1 MTNESN
7 GAGEY
12 GGTTLLP
19 DDAKDVGKEVG
30 SPRRLERMSPR
41 DKAAAERAGT
51 EAADV
56 PTETFSPE
64 GRRASLLARIGDAE
78 GRVEDVDCVLTTGKD
93 IDSTDT
99 SYVTKTV
106 VVQRKKSVVPEH
118 ISLFFKM
125 LDKDNNGELDRQE
138 VLDGASKVGMTIG
151 ETNKFFDM
159 LDTNGDG
166 VLSFDE
172 FKESKINIEF
182 VNLYLEKATPTD
194 GKAANFEEG
203 ERRDARI
210 SDAGA
215 TKAKLQELQGE
226 GPVEEAERRD
236 ARISDAGA
244 TKAKLQELQGEGPVE
259 EAERRD
265 ARISDA
271 GATKAKLRELQAGEG
286 PVEEVERKNARLT
299 DAGATLAQ
307 IQTLQ
312 AGEGPIEEAARRDAR
327 ITDAGATAAQIQAL
341 QVPAEADD
349 APLAAEP

>member
-244 TKAKLQELQGEGPVE
+244 TKAKL
-259 EAERRD
+259 
-265 ARISDA
+265 
-271 GATKAKLRELQAGEG
+271 RELQAGEG

-327 ITDAGATAAQIQAL
+327 LTDAGATAAQILTL